1 VSAAGQTCADPPDPT
16 RIFTRKHFA
25 HGLTFLRKRA
35 SLSVRQVARR
45 TGIPPGTLGDYYSG
59 RYLPAVNQPDV
70 LPKILDA
77 CGVSDKNA
85 VLEWK
90 NALGRVRDTRQ
101 AAGGSTPYRG
111 LEAFEP
117 EDADWFFG
125 RQRLT
130 SMLVR
135 ELADRYRR
143 GGPLV
148 VIGVSG
154 SGKSSL
160 LRAGLI
166 PALRR
171 GDPDLRGSQN
181 WPWLLFNPGDHPLAE
196 LATQLAKAIRAKPA
210 ELEEALRSD
219 PRAAAGLAR
228 QACGANDAG
237 DTPSGPA
244 AADPGARLVVVVDQF
259 EEVFTSC
266 PDEAERSAF
275 IAALGAAAGS
285 GSCGRPAGTARGGP
299 SPSAALVVLGL
310 RADFY
315 PRALRRADL
324 LPALQGHVVVE
335 PMTKGELREAIVKP
349 AEKAGVDIEDGLVEL
364 LLRDLRPEPGA
375 GDWQDDRKECHD
387 SPAHEAGALPLL
399 SHALHVTWRRL
410 QRGRMTV
417 AEYEAGGGIRGA
429 LEQTATEAYGEL
441 TTQQKER
448 ARQLFL
454 RLVHIAD
461 DAADTRR
468 RVSRA
473 EILDSDGHAQSEDL
487 AAVLKQFVDRRLI
500 TECRDHVEIAHDS
513 LLSAWPRLREWIN
526 ADRSMLVIIRRVI
539 EDAHAWD
546 AKGRDPGRLYRGN
559 QLALAEQ
566 AGSASP
572 MALPQVARN
581 FLKASVAA
589 RRRWAYVRT
598 AVIAVM
604 AILFVFSTTA
614 ALMAYQAKGDRRDDI
629 SRALAREAAALR
641 VKQPYRSLLLS
652 IEAYRIAPT
661 NDARNSLLDSQRSY
675 KMTPLGCGD
684 QDCHMDAVVAVRWAE
699 RRGDGMGVLMTAGR
713 DGKVN
718 VWLTSSDGFHRAHEK
733 FFHHG
738 GPVLTA
744 ALSRDGTT
752 VATAG
757 QDGSIR
763 AWDINSGRKVFD
775 AGDATQANAI
785 DFYPGD
791 ADVVATAGKDGSVRL
806 WSLASGNPIVS
817 FKTDD
822 NDLPVHAVVFS
833 PDSRLLATAHGNG
846 TVKLWEASV
855 SAVPELLKTVITH
868 TAPNPIRVLA
878 FSPDRENLAI
888 GVDADVLLCETAE
901 DVLRKRDDLRCTT
914 SAGERAGQVR
924 ALLFAPGRGE
934 KVLTGGDKL
943 LVGADDASVRLLD
956 TTTRALRSVYTGPTG
971 NVLDVAFSPDGQ
983 TVAAAGS
990 DKTVGLWEVQAGPEG
1005 ETGDG
1010 GSPRPT
1016 ENPEPDD
1023 VIDWVCGYHPTPVL
1037 PQRPESI
1044 PAEFSRDIC

>member
-1 VSAAGQTCADPPDPT
+1 VCAAGQTCAGPPDPT
-16 RIFTRKHFA
+16 QIFTRKHFA
-25 HGLTFLRKRA
+25 HGLTCLRKRA
-35 SLSVRQVARR
+35 SLTVRQVARR

-70 LPKILDA
+70 LPKILGI
-77 CGVSDKNA
+77 CGVAEINA

-90 NALGRVRDTRQ
+90 NALGRVRETRQ
-101 AAGGSTPYRG
+101 AAGRSTPYRG

-130 SMLVR
+130 STLVR
-135 ELADRYRR
+135 ELADRDRR
-143 GGPLV
+143 GGLLV

-171 GDPDLRGSQN
+171 GDFDLCGSRD
-181 WPWLLFNPGDHPLAE
+181 WPWLLFTPGDHPLTE
-196 LATQLAKAIRAKPA
+196 LATQLATAIRAKPA
-210 ELEEALRSD
+210 EVERTLRSD
-219 PRAAAGLAR
+219 PWAAAKIAR
-228 QACGANDAG
+228 QVCSVNGADNTRSNSA
-237 DTPSGPA
+237 TTGP
-244 AADPGARLVVVVDQF
+244 GSRLVLVVDQF

-266 PDEAERSAF
+266 LDEAERSAF
-275 IAALGAAAGS
+275 IAALRALA
-285 GSCGRPAGTARGGP
+285 GSCGRPAGTALGKP
-299 SPSAALVVLGL
+299 APPAALVVLGL

-315 PRALRRADL
+315 SQALRRADL
-324 LPALQGHVVVE
+324 LPALQGHVIVE

-375 GDWQDDRKECHD
+375 MKGQERHD

-410 QRGRMTV
+410 QRGQMTV
-417 AEYEAGGGIRGA
+417 AEYEAGGGIQGA

-441 TTQQKER
+441 TTQQKEQ

-454 RLVHIAD
+454 QLVHIAD
-461 DAADTRR
+461 DTADTRR

-473 EILDSDGHAQSEDL
+473 EIFDSDEHAQPEDL

-513 LLSAWPRLREWIN
+513 LLSAWPLLREWIN
-526 ADRSMLVIIRRVI
+526 ADRAMLVIIRRII

-566 AGSASP
+566 ACSASP

-598 AVIAVM
+598 SVITMM
-604 AILFVFSTTA
+604 AILLVFSATA
-614 ALMAYQAKGDRRDDI
+614 ALMAYQAKGDRRNDI
-629 SRALAREAAALR
+629 SRALASEAATLR

-661 NDARNSLLDSQRSY
+661 EAARNILIDSLRSH
-675 KMTPLGCGD
+675 KMTPLGCGG
-684 QDCHMDAVVAVRWAE
+684 QICHTDSVVAVRWAE
-699 RRGDGMGVLMTAGR
+699 HRSGGVLMTVGR

-718 VWLTSSDGFHRAHEK
+718 IWQTSLGDSLPDHEK
-733 FFHHG
+733 ALHHG
-738 GPVLTA
+738 GPVQAA
-744 ALSRDGTT
+744 ALSPDGAT
-752 VATAG
+752 VASAG
-757 QDGSIR
+757 QDGGIR
-763 AWDINSGRKVFD
+763 AWDINSGRVILD
-775 AGDATQANAI
+775 ARDATHVNDI
-785 DFYPGD
+785 DFHPKD
-791 ADVVATAGKDGSVRL
+791 TDIVATAGNDGVVTL
-806 WSLASGNPIVS
+806 WSLASGKPSVS
-817 FKTDD
+817 FAADE
-822 NDLPVHAVVFS
+822 NALPIYAVAFS

-846 TVKLWEASV
+846 TVKLWKTSTLA
-855 SAVPELLKTVITH
+855 APKLLKTLITF
-868 TAPNPIRVLA
+868 TAPHPVRALA
-878 FSPDRENLAI
+878 FSPDSENLAVGI
-888 GVDADVLLCETAE
+888 DTDVLLCETAE
-901 DVLRKRDDLRCTT
+901 DLIENRGDLTCAT
-914 SAGERAGQVR
+914 SVGERTGQVR
-924 ALLFAPGRGE
+924 ALIFGPGFGDE
-934 KVLTGGDKL
+934 VLTGGDKL
-943 LVGADDASVRLLD
+943 LVGGDDASVRLLD
-956 TTTRALRSVYTGPTG
+956 TKTRALRSFYTGPTG

-983 TVAAAGS
+983 TIAAAGS
-990 DKTVGLWEVQAGPEG
+990 DNVVGLWEVQAGSED
-1005 ETGDG
+1005 ETSDG
-1010 GSPRPT
+1010 GPSRLT
-1016 ENPEPDD
+1016 GSPEPDD

-1037 PQRPESI
+1037 PQWPESI
-1044 PAEFSRDIC
+1044 SDEFRRDIC